1 MGESVQKPIEYYR
14 NNLDTT
20 LTLLETMRS
29 YDVRRLVFSSSAT
42 VYGADNPVPYTE
54 DMPAGRCTNPYGWT
68 KWMIEQI
75 LADVARRTRRSRSS
89 ACGILT
95 PSARMRAV

>member
-1 MGESVQKPIEYYR
+1 
-14 NNLDTT
+14 
-20 LTLLETMRS
+20 MRS

-42 VYGADNPVPYTE
+42 VYGAVQPRSLYRGHARRALYE
-54 DMPAGRCTNPYGWT
+54 PYGWT

-75 LADVARRTRRSRSS
+75 LADVARADAALSVV